1 MSKVIFAT
9 KMQKEVLES
18 DEKLTV
24 ITAEPGAGST
34 VALLMKAYKEA
45 SDNQDVN
52 VTFFVPTPHHLKVC
66 GGVRDQFLKLFG
78 DDCRYSETSS
88 IATLK
93 NGSKI
98 KFVACHGEVIATLGL
113 ANGLMLFDA
122 NISKDFVLAHLFRAK
137 KMVVVDSI
145 ENLEKENS
153 WANKANL
160 LDKVNGKIVGF
171 CDSVKHITGTI
182 DENFLFEGDRNH
194 YKELVMQSIPK
205 RMKTSFG
212 SLDNV

>member
-1 MSKVIFAT
+1 MSVIFAA

-18 DEKLTV
+18 NEKLTV

-34 VALLMKAYKEA
+34 TALLMKAWQVA

-52 VTFFVPTPHHLKVC
+52 VTFFVPTRFHINREGSVKEYMLKM
-66 GGVRDQFLKLFG
+66 FG
-78 DDCRYSETSS
+78 PDIRYSETSA

-98 KFVACHGEVIATLGL
+98 KFVACDDGVEKTQGL
-113 ANGLMLFDA
+113 SRDLMLFDG

-137 KMVVVDSI
+137 QMVVIDSI
-145 ENLEKENS
+145 ENLEKDDS

-160 LDKVNGKIVGF
+160 FDKVDNRIVGF
-171 CDSVKHITGTI
+171 CEAVKHITGTI
-182 DENFLFEGDRNH
+182 EENFLFQGHRVR
-194 YKELVMQSIPK
+194 YKEMVTKALPG
-205 RMKTSFG
+205 RMKIRFG
-212 SLDNV
+212 GAV

>member
-24 ITAEPGAGST
+24 VTAEPGAGST

-52 VTFFVPTPHHLKVC
+52 VTFFVPTKFHIQNQN
-66 GGVRDQFLKLFG
+66 GVRSMFMDMFG
-78 DDCRYSETSS
+78 QDARYSETSC

-98 KFVACHGEVIATLGL
+98 KFVPCDKGVEFTLG
-113 ANGLMLFDA
+113 F
-122 NISKDFVLAHLFRAK
+122 SKDLVLYDINVPREYVLAHLYRAHK
-137 KMVVVDSI
+137 AVVIDSI
-145 ENLEKENS
+145 ENLEKDDS

-160 LDKVNGKIVGF
+160 LDKVNGRVVGF

-182 DENFLFEGDRNH
+182 EENFLFEGDRVKW
-194 YKELVMQSIPK
+194 KELVIQSIPG
-205 RMKTSFG
+205 RMKVQFG
-212 SLDNV
+212 SVVV

>member
-18 DEKLTV
+18 NEKLTV

-34 VALLMKAYKEA
+34 TALLMKAWQVA

-52 VTFFVPTPHHLKVC
+52 VTFFMPTRVHINRAGSVKEYMLKM
-66 GGVRDQFLKLFG
+66 FG
-78 DDCRYSETSS
+78 SDIRYSETSA

-98 KFVACHGEVIATLGL
+98 KFVPCDGEVFTTLGL
-113 ANGLMLFDA
+113 ARDLMLFDA
-122 NISKDFVLAHLFRAK
+122 NISKDFVLAHLFRANQ
-137 KMVVVDSI
+137 MVVVDSI
-145 ENLEKENS
+145 ENLEKDDS

-160 LDKVNGKIVGF
+160 LDKVNGRIVGF
-171 CDSVKHITGTI
+171 CDFVKHITGTI
-182 DENFLFEGDRNH
+182 EENFLFEGDRAH
-194 YKELVMQSIPK
+194 YKELVMQSIPG
-205 RMKTSFG
+205 RMKVQFG
-212 SLDNV
+212 SDV

>member
-18 DEKLTV
+18 NEKLTV

-66 GGVRDQFLKLFG
+66 GGAREQFLKLFG
-78 DDCRYSETSS
+78 QDCRYSETSC

-98 KFVACHGEVIATLGL
+98 KFVSCHGDVNTTFGL
-113 ANGLMLFDA
+113 ANELMLFDA

-145 ENLEKENS
+145 ENLEKDDS

-160 LDKVNGKIVGF
+160 LDKVNGQIDGF

-182 DENFLFEGDRNH
+182 EENFLFEGDRNR
-194 YKELVMQSIPK
+194 YKELVMQSIPG
-205 RMKTSFG
+205 RMKVQFG
-212 SLDNV
+212 SVNV

>member
-1 MSKVIFAT
+1 MSVIFAA

-18 DEKLTV
+18 NEKLTV

-34 VALLMKAYKEA
+34 TALLMKAWQVA

-52 VTFFVPTPHHLKVC
+52 VTFFVPTRHHINRVGSVKEYMLKM
-66 GGVRDQFLKLFG
+66 FG
-78 DDCRYSETSS
+78 SDIRYSETSA

-98 KFVACHGEVIATLGL
+98 KFVACDGDIAATYGL
-113 ANGLMLFDA
+113 SRDLMLFDG

-137 KMVVVDSI
+137 QMVVVDSI
-145 ENLEKENS
+145 ENLEKDDS

-160 LDKVNGKIVGF
+160 LDKVNGRVTGF
-171 CDSVKHITGTI
+171 CDGVKHITGTI
-182 DENFLFEGDRNH
+182 EENFLFQGDKVR
-194 YKELVMQSIPK
+194 YKEMVTKALPG
-205 RMKTSFG
+205 RMKIQFG
-212 SLDNV
+212 SDDV